1 MTTIKAL
8 HRRCRRLKREVVK
21 LLDANSNLSARS
33 ALLEDL
39 CNVFAT
45 VCKLTFTSHPPER
58 QASSTRYQE
67 LQQLESSFLQGLTA
81 AGSPTQQQGSGQGFG
96 ADVDALAVP
105 WAAAHAAE
113 AVIRSAPRS
122 DPLALYK
129 QLVLQPLPEAET
141 VTAAEVAGLLRGAV
155 MLGAVRLQQ
164 LNSGLPVDYAEVEV
178 GLRGVWLRW
187 VASTASNICKRSD
200 MQSKAVLS

>member
-1 MTTIKAL
+1 MGGESASIKAL
-8 HRRCRRLKREVVK
+8 HRRCRRLRREVVK
-21 LLDANSNLSARS
+21 LLDANSNLSARK

-39 CNVFAT
+39 CHLFGT
-45 VCKLTFTSHPPER
+45 VCQLNFISHPPEQ

-67 LQQLESSFLQGLTA
+67 LQQLESSFLQGLA
-81 AGSPTQQQGSGQGFG
+81 ASNTLQQGSQQGSGAV
-96 ADVDALAVP
+96 ADVDAIAVP

-122 DPLALYK
+122 DPFALYK

-141 VTAAEVAGLLRGAV
+141 ASVTAAQLAALLHDAV

-164 LNSGLPVDYAEVEV
+164 LNSGMPVDHAQVEV

-187 VASTASNICKRSD
+187 VALAASNL
-200 MQSKAVLS
+200 QEE